1 MAKKR
6 TISITSFDI
15 NPAGGKTTRELF
27 ESNGIMWSEEYEEEE
42 NMNLFGNPSMEE
54 SVVNE

>member
-27 ESNGIMWSEEYEEEE
+27 ESHGIMWSEEYEEEE
-42 NMNLFGNPSMEE
+42 NMNLFGDPPTEE
-54 SVVNE
+54 GVVGE